1 MSENNFNFKNK
12 KRYKFNEFLLFLNL
26 KFIMNTKKKLKK
38 KSKKNLIKM
47 KTIN

>member
-26 KFIMNTKKKLKK
+26 KFIMNTKKQI
-38 KSKKNLIKM
+38 KKNQR
-47 KTIN
+47 KTL

>member
-26 KFIMNTKKKLKK
+26 KFIMNKKKKIK
-38 KSKKNLIKM
+38 EKPYKNE
-47 KTIN
+47 NN